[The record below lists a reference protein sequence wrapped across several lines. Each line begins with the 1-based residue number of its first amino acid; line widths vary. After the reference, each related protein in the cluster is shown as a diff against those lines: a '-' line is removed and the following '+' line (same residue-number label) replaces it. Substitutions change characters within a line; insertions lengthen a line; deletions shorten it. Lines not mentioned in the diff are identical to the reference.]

1 MKRQIWCTSF
11 VSKSKTIRSWRSND
25 GNGYENFTEVWIRAA
40 SIFIALIPSCSIRS
54 IVVKRR
60 GNSGTP
66 EGGEGKECLQGAFLS
81 SPPRASGI
89 PPYPFSFNA
98 CHAGYRKCRIQQK
111 IYGSPNS
118 NKPLMTNSKSWE
130 LETWQMSGKWQR
142 WWWGIGVLGADR

>member
-81 SPPRASGI
+81 PPPRASRI

-98 CHAGYRKCRIQQK
+98 ATQAIENVEFNKKYMAQTIV
-111 IYGSPNS
+111 ISP
-118 NKPLMTNSKSWE
+118 W
-130 LETWQMSGKWQR
+130 WQMPKAGNSRLDKCPANGK
-142 WWWGIGVLGADR
+142 GGGGG

>member
-11 VSKSKTIRSWRSND
+11 VSKSKTIGSWRSND

-66 EGGEGKECLQGAFLS
+66 EGGEG
-81 SPPRASGI
+81 R
-89 PPYPFSFNA
+89 NA
-98 CHAGYRKCRIQQK
+98 CKELSFLLLLARPEFPLTLSHLTPATQAIENVEFNKKYMAHPIVISPWWQIPKAGNSRLDKC
-111 IYGSPNS
+111 PAN
-118 NKPLMTNSKSWE
+118 
-130 LETWQMSGKWQR
+130 GK
-142 WWWGIGVLGADR
+142 GGGGG